1 MAKTIFITGASSGIG
16 KATALLFAEKGWNVV
31 ATMRNPENAK
41 DLASENITL
50 LPLDVTDVEQINQS
64 VGKALQISDIDIVL
78 NNAGYG
84 LAGSF
89 EASTDAQLSNIIN
102 TNLLG
107 VLRVTKA
114 FIPYFRKKGNGLFI
128 TTTSIGGLLT
138 FPFFSVYH
146 ATKWALEGWSESVA
160 YELKR
165 FGIRVKTVSPGS
177 TDTDFASRSLDSA
190 MLPEYENMFSHFLKD
205 FLSPEVINNLSTPE
219 QIAEVIYQ
227 SATDN
232 KDQLRYIAGTD
243 AKAIY
248 EQRQN
253 LGIEGFRKMIE
264 EKYLRG

>member
-16 KATALLFAEKGWNVV
+16 KATALLFAEKGWHVM
-31 ATMRNPENAK
+31 ATMRNPKNAK
-41 DLASENITL
+41 GLESENITL
-50 LPLDVTDVEQINQS
+50 LPLDVTDVGQINQS
-64 VGKALQISDIDIVL
+64 IEKAVKISDIDIVL

-114 FIPYFRKKGNGLFI
+114 FIPYFRQKGGGLFI

-146 ATKWALEGWSESVA
+146 ATKWAVEGWSESVA

-165 FGIRVKTVSPGS
+165 FGISVKTVSPGS
-177 TDTDFASRSLDSA
+177 TNTDFASRSLDSA
-190 MLPEYENMFSHFLKD
+190 MLPAYENMFSHFLND
-205 FLSPEVINNLSTPE
+205 FLSPEVIINLSTPE

-227 SATDN
+227 AATDN

-243 AKAIY
+243 AITIY
-248 EQRQN
+248 QQRQN
-253 LGIEGFRKMIE
+253 LGVERFRKMIE
-264 EKYLRG
+264 EKYLKG